1 MKKIAL
7 IGVGNILF
15 ADDGVGVY
23 AADYLKHNYRYEP
36 AIEIIDGG
44 VLGLNLMHYFLEYEE
59 ILILDTLSI
68 EESSGTIY
76 QLPSD
81 ALLGLGNSRKTVH
94 EIEVIQ
100 MIEIGT
106 LMGVETVVS
115 VIGIIPE
122 DIQSVEIDLSPVLK
136 NEFGTLI
143 QTVLNVLQKRGIT
156 ITQKEPMVSLS
167 DVIESYRNPTLRAG

>member
-23 AADYLKHNYRYEP
+23 AADYLKRNYRYEP

-44 VLGLNLMHYFLEYEE
+44 VLGLNLMHYFLENDE
-59 ILILDTLSI
+59 IIILDTLSI
-68 EESSGTIY
+68 DESSGTIY
-76 QLPSD
+76 HLPSD

-106 LMGVETVVS
+106 LMGVETEVS

-143 QTVLNVLQKRGIT
+143 QTVLDTLQKRGIT
-156 ITQKEPMVSLS
+156 VAQKEPMVSLN
-167 DVIESYRNPTLRAG
+167 DVIESYRNPTLPTG